1 MANKDRSH
9 PETVMVEISGCSKED
24 ARLVFEALSACFASD
39 RGSDE
44 VPQQLHET
52 RPMVWLGSYEV
63 EDTRRQGCPPVHL
76 GSSVQADV
84 QGGYWAVERFRH
96 TLDSIFTVQETCT
109 ASGDQ
114 ERDLHL
120 RLESR

>member
-1 MANKDRSH
+1 MRNEDRSH
-9 PETVMVEISGCSKED
+9 QETVSVEISGSKED
-24 ARLVFEALSACFASD
+24 ARLVFDALNTCFASD
-39 RGSDE
+39 RAPEE

-52 RPMVWLGSYEV
+52 RPMVWLGTYDVADARES
-63 EDTRRQGCPPVHL
+63 GCPPVHL
-76 GSSVQADV
+76 DASVTADV
-84 QGGYWAVERFRH
+84 QGGYWAVNRFRT
-96 TLDSIFTVQETCT
+96 TLDSMFEVEETCA

>member
-1 MANKDRSH
+1 MRNEDRSH
-9 PETVMVEISGCSKED
+9 QETVSVEISGSKED
-24 ARLVFEALSACFASD
+24 ARLVFDALNTCFASD
-39 RGSDE
+39 RAPEE

-52 RPMVWLGSYEV
+52 RPMVWLGTYDVADARGS
-63 EDTRRQGCPPVHL
+63 GCSPVHL
-76 GSSVQADV
+76 GASVTADV
-84 QGGYWAVERFRH
+84 QGGYWAVNRFRT
-96 TLDSIFTVQETCT
+96 TLDSMFEVEETCA

>member
-1 MANKDRSH
+1 MRNVERSH
-9 PETVMVEISGCSKED
+9 PETVSVEISGSKED
-24 ARLVFEALSACFASD
+24 ARVVFDALSHCFSSD
-39 RGSDE
+39 RGDDE

-52 RPMVWLGSYEV
+52 RPMVWLGSYDVADARQEV
-63 EDTRRQGCPPVHL
+63 CPPVRL
-76 GSSVQADV
+76 GSSVTADV
-84 QGGYWAVERFRH
+84 QGGYWAVDRFRS
-96 TLDSIFTVQETCT
+96 TLASMFTVHETCT

>member
-1 MANKDRSH
+1 MANRERSH

-24 ARLVFEALSACFASD
+24 ARLVFEALSSCFASD
-39 RGSDE
+39 RGADE

-52 RPMVWLGSYEV
+52 RPMVWLGSYDVADAHE
-63 EDTRRQGCPPVHL
+63 QGCPPVHL
-76 GSSVQADV
+76 DSSVQADV
-84 QGGYWAVERFRH
+84 QGGYWAVDRFRH
-96 TLDSIFTVQETCT
+96 TLDTMFTVQETCT

>member
-1 MANKDRSH
+1 MRNAERSH
-9 PETVMVEISGCSKED
+9 PETVSVEISGCSKED
-24 ARLVFEALSACFASD
+24 ARIVFDALGHCFSSD
-39 RGSDE
+39 RGADE

-52 RPMVWLGSYEV
+52 RPMVWLGTYDVADASE
-63 EDTRRQGCPPVHL
+63 EACPQVHL
-76 GSSVQADV
+76 SSPVVADV
-84 QGGYWAVERFRH
+84 QGGYWAVDRFRS
-96 TLDSIFTVQETCT
+96 TLASMFDVHETCT

>member
-1 MANKDRSH
+1 MANDKRSH
-9 PETVMVEISGCSKED
+9 PETVTVEISGCSKED
-24 ARLVFEALSACFASD
+24 ARLVFDALRTCFESD
-39 RGSDE
+39 RGADE

-52 RPMVWLGSYEV
+52 RPMVWLGTYDVAASHE
-63 EDTRRQGCPPVHL
+63 QGCPPVHL
-76 GSSVQADV
+76 QSPVQADV
-84 QGGYWAVERFRH
+84 QGGYWAVDRFRT
-96 TLDSIFTVQETCT
+96 TLDSMFAVEETCT

>member
-1 MANKDRSH
+1 MARTERSH
-9 PETVMVEISGCSKED
+9 PETVTVELSGSKED
-24 ARLVFEALSACFASD
+24 ARLVFDALRSCFASD
-39 RGSDE
+39 RGADE
-44 VPQQLHET
+44 EPQQLHET
-52 RPMVWLGSYEV
+52 RPMVWLGTYDVADAHE
-63 EDTRRQGCPPVHL
+63 EECPPVHL

-84 QGGYWAVERFRH
+84 QGGYWAVDRFRT
-96 TLDSIFTVQETCT
+96 TLDSMFSVEETST

>member
-1 MANKDRSH
+1 MKNMRRSH
-9 PETVMVEISGCSKED
+9 PESVTVEISGCSKED
-24 ARLVFEALSACFASD
+24 ARIVFDVLRACFTCD
-39 RGSDE
+39 RGADE

-52 RPMVWLGSYEV
+52 RPMVWLGTYDVADAHEV
-63 EDTRRQGCPPVHL
+63 PAPPVRL
-76 GSSVQADV
+76 GSSVLADI
-84 QGGYWAVERFRH
+84 QGGYWAVDRFRT
-96 TLDSIFTVQETCT
+96 TLGSLFAVQETCT